1 MIFSGHREKLAIKF
15 DFLNIESVIIRYKC
29 GQCLVAV
36 MTDSMEEPSI
46 PDSKL
51 KRIRERVLQAEKEK
65 LNLDNPRGIIN
76 DIEQIIEE
84 EIN

>member
-1 MIFSGHREKLAIKF
+1 
-15 DFLNIESVIIRYKC
+15 
-29 GQCLVAV
+29 
-36 MTDSMEEPSI
+36 MTGNEDDISI
-46 PDSKL
+46 PDQKL
-51 KRIRERVLQAEKEK
+51 ARIRERVLEAEKEK